1 MVEYIEK
8 LLHLK
13 AKESA
18 FEQATVLPLYLKNA
32 YKFSIL
38 KLAGVEC
45 LAAKPKEKINL
56 ATLRKH
62 YKQLKKIT
70 ELECV
75 FFFDELNRY
84 AKQRMTAEGIPFI
97 IESKQ
102 IYMPFLGVAIGQMN
116 RQLEEVNEIS
126 FLTQKLLLSAVY
138 WHWRKVPL
146 HEAAGLT
153 NVSDMSVSRCF
164 DEIEAVGLPLIHK
177 EGRNRYFV
185 WQSGKRQL
193 WEMIIPFLRNP
204 VYKTYLL
211 EENIL
216 SDSLILGGISA
227 ISHFSMLADNTYRTY
242 AVTKSTARE
251 MQLQKQACVPV
262 GDVPAVIVQVMQYCI
277 PFKDCR
283 AVDPLTAALSVT
295 QREKSDPRVE
305 AAIDEILEE
314 YLSD

>member
-18 FEQATVLPLYLKNA
+18 FEQASVLPLYLKNT

-45 LAAKPKEKINL
+45 LTAKPKEKINL

-70 ELECV
+70 EFECV
-75 FFFDELNRY
+75 FIFNELNQY

-97 IESKQ
+97 IEKKQ

-126 FLTQKLLLSAVY
+126 FLTQKLLLTAIHQ
-138 WHWRKVPL
+138 HWQKIPL
-146 HEAAGLT
+146 REAAGLI
-153 NVSDMSVSRCF
+153 NVSDMSISRCF
-164 DEIEAVGLPLIHK
+164 DEIEAVGLPLIVK
-177 EGRNRYFV
+177 EGRGRYFV
-185 WQSGKRQL
+185 WQSSKRQL
-193 WEMIIPFLRNP
+193 WEQITPFLRNP

-211 EENIL
+211 QDSIL
-216 SDSLILGGISA
+216 SDSLLLSGMSA
-227 ISHFSMLADNTYRTY
+227 LCHFSMLADNAYQTY
-242 AVTKSTARE
+242 ALTKSMARE
-251 MQLQKQACVPV
+251 MQLHKQHCVPA
-262 GDVPAVIVQVMQYCI
+262 GEVPVMVIQVIQCQI
-277 PFKDCR
+277 PFDD
-283 AVDPLTAALSVT
+283 ANVIDPLTAVLSIT
-295 QREKSDPRVE
+295 EEEKSDPRVE
-305 AAIDEILEE
+305 AAIDEVLEE